1 MTRLAVLVVVVVK
14 MLVRVGKTVALVV
27 MVTIKEVVVLVK
39 TKIAV
44 ITIPKILSIRY
55 NNL

>member
-1 MTRLAVLVVVVVK
+1 MTRVAVLVVVVVK

-44 ITIPKILSIRY
+44 ITIPNILSIRY